1 MAGPMWAFSVVVSP
15 RERPSPTSG
24 LVAALSVLSLIAF
37 VVLLVSGSVEALPDM
52 YIAAL
57 ERPGQVLLVFVP
69 VALSGIAGALAYR
82 AGYWNIGME
91 GQLLMG
97 AITCLWAS
105 LISGSTLVGVMAG
118 ALAGAAWGGITGVLR
133 GYTGAN
139 EAVTTFMMNLVA
151 LQLLYYVSY
160 GALRDPSVKGF
171 PYTYP
176 VPSTVDPLAA
186 AGAVV
191 ALAVAVHVL
200 LNYTGLG
207 LSFKVMGDG
216 VEVARYA
223 GIDIART
230 TILASSISGTLA
242 GIGGALELAAFQGF
256 LQPGFSPGYGYIGIA
271 ASWLGFLKP
280 LWVLASSAFVALT
293 YVGIDGLRVGYGVP
307 TALAYAAMGMIIV
320 GVLVGILV
328 YRYRIRIVL

>member
-1 MAGPMWAFSVVVSP
+1 MWAFSVVVSP
-15 RERPSPTSG
+15 RERPSPASG
-24 LVAALSVLSLIAF
+24 LLAALSALSLMVL
-37 VVLLVSGSVEALPDM
+37 VVLLVSGKAEALPGM
-52 YIAAL
+52 YVAAL

-69 VALSGIAGALAYR
+69 VALSGVAGALAYR
-82 AGYWNIGME
+82 ASYWNIGME
-91 GQLLMG
+91 GQLLVG

-105 LISGSTLVGVMAG
+105 LTSGNTLVGVVSG
-118 ALAGAAWGGITGVLR
+118 ALAGAAWGGITGLLR

-151 LQLLYYVSY
+151 LQLLYYASY

-176 VPSTVDPLAA
+176 VPHGVDPLAA
-186 AGAVV
+186 AAAVV
-191 ALAVAVHVL
+191 ALAALTHVL

-207 LSFKVMGDG
+207 LALKVMGDG
-216 VEVARYA
+216 SEVAKYA
-223 GIDIART
+223 GIDTARMAV
-230 TILASSISGTLA
+230 LVSSISGALA
-242 GIGGALELAAFQGF
+242 GIGGALELAAFQRF

-271 ASWLGFLKP
+271 ASWLGFLRP

-307 TALAYAAMGMIIV
+307 TALAYAAMGIIIV
-320 GVLVGILV
+320 GVLLGALM
-328 YRYRIRIVL
+328 YRYRIRIVT